1 MIMRFLSTRVH
12 GVLDYLTGAF
22 LILMPWL
29 MWFAAGGAE
38 TWILVILGAGAIVY
52 SLVTDYEWGVA
63 KVLPMRVHLLL
74 DLASGVLLAASPW
87 LFGFHD
93 HVYMPHV
100 VLGLFEIGA
109 SLFTKTI
116 PSRNPI
122 EANRF

>member
-1 MIMRFLSTRVH
+1 MRFLSTRVH